1 MAIQYPYKKIN
12 QLLCFILYVEVSMDT
27 GHLWVKYIKEFFFE
41 FFMTKLECFRRFEE
55 CQQSRAN
62 DLLKDSSWK
71 PIRIVKMKEG
81 FGDGSS
87 EKIIYVLANETP
99 A

>member
-1 MAIQYPYKKIN
+1 MIYYYVW
-12 QLLCFILYVEVSMDT
+12 LYNTHIGKQFTTT
-27 GHLWVKYIKEFFFE
+27 GHLWVRFIKEFFFE

-81 FGDGSS
+81 FGDGTS